1 MKFKIR
7 RKRGSKF
14 PRNLK
19 LPPFKQTCAARSEE
33 PSRLLLVSPT
43 TLYTY
48 HLMWLLATV
57 GIWSPLVKRY
67 YSLKG
72 EGIRGLRPADAPS
85 VSVANESVYPLH
97 VSSSTPLPSP
107 WCCSR
112 QGRRDGRCG
121 VGKVRKS
128 KPGVKGVTEAW
139 ASFHAAAP
147 IWLTGTDAK

>member
-33 PSRLLLVSPT
+33 PSRL
-43 TLYTY
+43 
-48 HLMWLLATV
+48 
-57 GIWSPLVKRY
+57 
-67 YSLKG
+67 
-72 EGIRGLRPADAPS
+72 
-85 VSVANESVYPLH
+85 LH

-128 KPGVKGVTEAW
+128 KPGVKGVRIRACDYL
-139 ASFHAAAP
+139 AP
-147 IWLTGTDAK
+147 TLTGNWGLSKLPRCCSHLTHWYRCQVVYKQLQCFHYVILYAKTWFTQLCMNMTWREWWTERVRDG